1 MLKKLMLI
9 GALVLSLTATCSAT
23 SLKYVCDFGDYDS
36 HVYVDV
42 DSIRLA
48 EKNDE
53 SHRGFVFRTFWKPS
67 GVDRM
72 KFLATNMGN
81 GSAIAFQLYEQNY
94 AYSVYIYELDL
105 MYRMR
110 TIAVEFRNQND
121 DIIKVLNFKDPPYKD
136 THEHSQDYR
145 IAKTAYTYAREKF
158 QYIKTLPYYDHAS
171 QSYKK

>member
-1 MLKKLMLI
+1 MIRKLIMLATLL
-9 GALVLSLTATCSAT
+9 LSLTAPCSAT
-23 SLKYVCDFGDYDS
+23 NLKYVCDFGDYDS

-72 KFLATNMGN
+72 KFLANNMGN
-81 GSAIAFQLYEQNY
+81 GSSIAFQLYEQNY
-94 AYSVYIYELDL
+94 AYSVYIYEIDL
-105 MYRMR
+105 KYKMR

-121 DIIKVLNFKDPPYKD
+121 DIIKVLKFKDPPYRSVK
-136 THEHSQDYR
+136 EHSQNYL
-145 IAKTAYTYAREKF
+145 ITKTAYSAARERFK
-158 QYIKTLPYYDHAS
+158 YLMTLPYYDHAS
-171 QSYKK
+171 QSYKQ